1 MKSVLTMT
9 LTTPGP
15 LPTGYRLTTWTGYT
29 VRTDSAPTQQQHHAA
44 VARSLE
50 RSLRQNRDVWRR
62 LGESDFGKSL
72 DISNIWVYNR

>member
-1 MKSVLTMT
+1 MNTLTQSI
-9 LTTPGP
+9 TTPGP
-15 LPTGYRLTTWTGYT
+15 LPPGYTLTTWTGYT

-62 LGESDFGKSL
+62 LAEK
-72 DISNIWVYNR
+72 